1 MKTFGGLSF
10 EKLCQQEDIDLLTPI
25 MKRAFDEDAK
35 RHLNEDS
42 GGPDGYDNGEFLRK
56 WALHPDSDAYKIFK
70 NSQLIGAI
78 IVWINDNNE
87 NFLGNMF
94 IDPDLQDKGLGMI
107 VWQFIE
113 SAYPDTVSWRTET
126 PGFSKRNHHFY
137 VNKCG
142 FKIVRIDNPGDK
154 YEESY
159 FLEKIVAKTSEEH

>member
-1 MKTFGGLSF
+1 VKHYKGLQF
-10 EKLCQQEDIDLLTPI
+10 DDFYDKDVALLTPI

-35 RHLNEDS
+35 RFLNENS

-56 WALHPDSDAYKIFK
+56 YALNKDSTAYKISK
-70 NSQLIGAI
+70 DGKSVGAI
-78 IVWINDNNE
+78 ILWINKNHE

-94 IDPDLQDKGLGMI
+94 IDPDLQDKGLGLT
-107 VWQFIE
+107 VWEFIE
-113 SAYPDTVSWRTET
+113 SEYPDTKIWRTET
-126 PGFSKRNHHFY
+126 PGFSNRNHNFY

-159 FLEKIVAKTSEEH
+159 FMEKEIKL